1 VAMQDPNEVL
11 VVVFPGETRAAE
23 VLNELKKL
31 DKEHLI
37 HLKNAAIIT
46 RDRGGKVSIHE
57 THDFDAKQG
66 AVAGALAGGLLG
78 MLRGDTIEG
87 ALLGAGAGLITS
99 KVVDLGFKDEYLK
112 QLSANL
118 QPDSSAIV
126 AMVLF
131 EHADQAISELNLHGG
146 TILRQTLPP
155 DVAAKLAAAV
165 QG

>member
-1 VAMQDPNEVL
+1 MATQDPNEVL
-11 VVVFPGETRAAE
+11 VVAFPGETRAAE
-23 VLNELKKL
+23 VLNELKQL
-31 DKEHLI
+31 NKEHLI

-78 MLRGDTIEG
+78 MLRGDLVEG
-87 ALLGAGAGLITS
+87 ALLGAGAGFVAS
-99 KVVDLGFKDEYLK
+99 KVVDLGFKDDYLK
-112 QLSANL
+112 QLAANL

-126 AMVLF
+126 AIVLF
-131 EHADQAISELNLHGG
+131 DHADQAVGELNLHGG
-146 TILRQTLPP
+146 TILRETLPA
-155 DVAAKLAAAV
+155 DVAAKLAAAA

>member
-1 VAMQDPNEVL
+1 MATQDPNEVL
-11 VVVFPGETRAAE
+11 VVAFPGETRAAD
-23 VLNELKKL
+23 VLNELKQL
-31 DKEHLI
+31 NKEHLV

-46 RDRGGKVSIHE
+46 RDRSGKVNIHE

-78 MLRGDTIEG
+78 MLRGDLVEG
-87 ALLGAGAGLITS
+87 ALLGAGAGFVAS
-99 KVVDLGFKDEYLK
+99 KVVDLGFKDDYLK
-112 QLSANL
+112 QLAASL

-131 EHADQAISELNLHGG
+131 DHADQAISELNIHGG
-146 TILRQTLPP
+146 TILRETLAP
-155 DVAAKLAAAV
+155 DVAAKLAAAA

>member
-126 AMVLF
+126 AVVLF